1 MPVERDFCQR
11 ACQQS
16 VRFDPRHHY
25 RLGVVSI
32 VVAVSLASSACSSM
46 PDGVDLRPITSLQFT
61 AGPDFLDRI
70 QRQLGGRAADWSK
83 NGVGYLVYRLPNPDP
98 GTPIIRNV
106 DVYREDS
113 LPKAQEIYAHN
124 RQVFTTSGSG
134 QNWKLYREQ
143 DSAADKWFI
152 SYQEAHFET
161 NHGVPM
167 GWSTKPDIYV
177 GVLKQNVFI
186 EVTYTAYTSSSN
198 YIQTINKDIGF
209 AADLLSKA
217 AL

>member
-1 MPVERDFCQR
+1 MVAVCLASR
-11 ACQQS
+11 ACPS
-16 VRFDPRHHY
+16 K
-25 RLGVVSI
+25 
-32 VVAVSLASSACSSM
+32 
-46 PDGVDLRPITSLQFT
+46 PDGVDVRPITSLQLT
-61 AGPDFLDRI
+61 SGPDFLYRI

-98 GTPIIRNV
+98 DVRIIRNV

-134 QNWKLYREQ
+134 QDWKLYREQ
-143 DSAADKWFI
+143 DAAAEKWFI
-152 SYQEAHFET
+152 SYQEAHFDT
-161 NHGVPM
+161 NHGMPV
-167 GWSTKPDIYV
+167 WWNTNPDIYV

-198 YIQTINKDIGF
+198 YIRTINEDIRF
-209 AADLLSKA
+209 ASELLSRATVMTARPVVGGSLTKP
-217 AL
+217 